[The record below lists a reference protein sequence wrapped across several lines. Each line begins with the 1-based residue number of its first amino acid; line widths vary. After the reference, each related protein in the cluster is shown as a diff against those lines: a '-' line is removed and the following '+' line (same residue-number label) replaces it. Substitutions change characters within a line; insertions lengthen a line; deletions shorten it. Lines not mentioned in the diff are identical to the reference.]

1 LRTPIDDDPTISRDA
16 ATHIFVECFIQY
28 EILFEA
34 DPGQLADEPRL
45 LDFVFDFD
53 SVCSHVLT
61 PVELK
66 LFRMKVKYRKR
77 QIDCITSLQ
86 LTSWE
91 YWNMKQRI
99 RIKLGRGLHDY
110 HLWPLEKYFHENHQ
124 KKVSF

>member
-16 ATHIFVECFIQY
+16 ATHIFIECFSQY
-28 EILFEA
+28 EVLSEA
-34 DPGQLADEPRL
+34 DPGQLADYPRL
-45 LDFVFDFD
+45 QEFVIDFEI
-53 SVCSHVLT
+53 VCSRVLT

-77 QIDCITSLQ
+77 QIDCVKSLQ
-86 LTSWE
+86 ITSWE

-110 HLWPLEKYFHENHQ
+110 HLWPVEKYFDENHQ